1 MKLKNVP
8 LQWLLTLVALLLLV
22 QACKKNEIREKE
34 PDAEKQRDIAVIDS
48 RIEQWMSQNNMPGF
62 SLAISKNGKLVYSK
76 GYGFAGQTPA
86 ISVTTG
92 SQFRIASVSKL
103 ITAAAVMKLVQD
115 GKVKMDDR
123 VFGISS
129 ILGTMYGTQP
139 YKTYVTDV
147 TVSDL
152 LHHTSGG
159 WGQDNDPAF
168 FDITLDAAA
177 IISYTLNN
185 LPLTR
190 KPGAGFS
197 YSNFGYMVL
206 EKVIERASGKTYAQ
220 YVNEEIWNKV
230 GAKQSVIAGSRQ
242 ADKLPKEVDYF
253 GQSGDAPYVY
263 GMNIPRAAGAMGWLS
278 TPNDLLRFAT
288 AVDSSATRPD
298 LLSPETIKLMAGSTA
313 ASKGFGWNFGCGWV
327 VEGPEWFWWGSL
339 PGTFA
344 ILYRNANG
352 ICLAATANSRLQPNP
367 ETALSRFFNISNF
380 IAEDKGIPWQE
391 LDQF

>member
-86 ISVTTG
+86 IPVTTG

-190 KPGAGFS
+190 KP
-197 YSNFGYMVL
+197 
-206 EKVIERASGKTYAQ
+206 ASHIVTLA
-220 YVNEEIWNKV
+220 IWCWK
-230 GAKQSVIAGSRQ
+230 
-242 ADKLPKEVDYF
+242 KL
-253 GQSGDAPYVY
+253 
-263 GMNIPRAAGAMGWLS
+263 
-278 TPNDLLRFAT
+278 
-288 AVDSSATRPD
+288 
-298 LLSPETIKLMAGSTA
+298 
-313 ASKGFGWNFGCGWV
+313 SKGPV
-327 VEGPEWFWWGSL
+327 VRL
-339 PGTFA
+339 T
-344 ILYRNANG
+344 RNM
-352 ICLAATANSRLQPNP
+352 
-367 ETALSRFFNISNF
+367 
-380 IAEDKGIPWQE
+380 
-391 LDQF
+391 